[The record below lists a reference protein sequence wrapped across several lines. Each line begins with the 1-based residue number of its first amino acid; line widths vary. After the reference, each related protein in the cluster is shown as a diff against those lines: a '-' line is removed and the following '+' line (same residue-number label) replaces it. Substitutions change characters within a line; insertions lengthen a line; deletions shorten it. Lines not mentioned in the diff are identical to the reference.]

1 MGFIKNIRSDI
12 GDRLSM
18 YDLKGGVRFVSIYGT
33 ILVVLV
39 GIALYGIMKAEEKAE
54 LPSYKYASSE
64 VSRNEEVKGF
74 VGDVRLLTLLTHRVD
89 DDGEAAN
96 YVIGVQGTKDRGEVT
111 VDVERAGEGWRI
123 KSWSILIKGERHEL

>member
-1 MGFIKNIRSDI
+1 MGFLKNIRSDI

-18 YDLKGGVRFVSIYGT
+18 YDLKGGARFVSIYGT

-39 GIALYGIMKAEEKAE
+39 GVALYGIMKAEEKSEAS
-54 LPSYKYASSE
+54 SYKHAAMEVGKSE
-64 VSRNEEVKGF
+64 EIKGF

-96 YVIGVQGTKDRGEVT
+96 YVIGVQGTKERGEVT
-111 VDVERAGEGWRI
+111 VDVERAGEGWRV
-123 KSWSILIKGERHEL
+123 KSWSILITGERHRL